1 MNSSLNF
8 NLACY
13 PRTKSLHVS
22 PRNLQLSILYNT
34 VMYWNIDDVKIK
46 DFTCLSIWCLSYSFC
61 AYVCGFDVLVEEV
74 ERNRIS
80 FEVKVLAVLLYFSGI
95 LLQEL
100 LAVRA
105 SFTRSSLDAEIF
117 LNKVLGCC
125 DNKPTFLVDKGPWYR
140 EAFERLGIEFRH
152 ET

>member
-1 MNSSLNF
+1 M
-8 NLACY
+8 
-13 PRTKSLHVS
+13 
-22 PRNLQLSILYNT
+22 
-34 VMYWNIDDVKIK
+34 
-46 DFTCLSIWCLSYSFC
+46 
-61 AYVCGFDVLVEEV
+61 LVEEV